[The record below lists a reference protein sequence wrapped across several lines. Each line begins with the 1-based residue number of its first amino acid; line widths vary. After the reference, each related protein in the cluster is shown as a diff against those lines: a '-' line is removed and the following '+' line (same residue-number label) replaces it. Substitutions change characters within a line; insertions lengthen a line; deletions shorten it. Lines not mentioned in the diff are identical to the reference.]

1 MLGMFCAAGCIPAPV
16 LRPRDG
22 GASEASTD
30 VSAATLDVVDASAGT
45 DATDVVD
52 AETLEVPRLT
62 RPLSF
67 AVVGTVLPELRWV
80 LSERATGAQ
89 VQVCDDSACTRGVQT
104 VDAQGNLVRLT
115 APLSYRAYFWRV
127 RARYGERYSA
137 WSRTW
142 EFLVQGNA
150 SAMVSWYGFTDF
162 DRDGTADIVVGA
174 PGANGG
180 RGAVLLYRGKDAPG
194 PEPQRTLEV
203 SDRTVSAFGTAL
215 CASGDYNGDGYV
227 DIAAFAQQQGR
238 ARIIVLS
245 ETDDAVLRMGAVLQ
259 TERGGFEADQNLRHG
274 GDLNGDG
281 YADLVVGPVR
291 NRLAAGELNVYL
303 GGASGLDDGRM
314 IIVRASDTP
323 TATFGAAV
331 VPFGDRDGDAFDD
344 IVGSDVREAVE
355 AGPLRLIRG
364 RSNFVSQAVEVFAL
378 PPSAVPGVGERGASV
393 GDVDEDGRA
402 DFVMSGREGLGA
414 LFTSTGNANSL
425 RESVLRP
432 GDFACLKFGRAY
444 GGGFDVNGDHR
455 ADVLARCEFES
466 GRHEVVVLASSTS
479 SLRRLPL
486 TIRRG
491 QEPSASFAMDVF
503 SPGDFDR
510 DGFADVVVTTPTS
523 DDRPTELSVMFGSN
537 EAVVARQLRLILP
550 MGVGVRDRLALPR

>member
-1 MLGMFCAAGCIPAPV
+1 M
-16 LRPRDG
+16 
-22 GASEASTD
+22 
-30 VSAATLDVVDASAGT
+30 SAATPDVVDAAVAT
-45 DATDVVD
+45 DVTDVVD

-67 AVVGTVLPELRWV
+67 AVVGTALPELRWV
-80 LSERATGAQ
+80 LPERATGAQ
-89 VQVCDDSACTRGVQT
+89 VEVCEDSACARVIQT

-115 APLSYRAYFWRV
+115 APLSYRAYFWRA
-127 RARYGERYSA
+127 RARYGERFSA

-150 SAMVSWYGFTDF
+150 NAMVSWYGFTDF

-180 RGAVLLYRGKDAPG
+180 RGAVLVYRGKDAPG
-194 PEPQRTLEV
+194 PEPQRILEV
-203 SDRTVSAFGTAL
+203 SDRTVSAFGTSP
-215 CASGDYNGDGYV
+215 CASGDYNGDGHV
-227 DIAAFAQQQGR
+227 DIAAFAQQAGR

-245 ETDDAVLRMGAVLQ
+245 EADDAVLRMGAMLQ
-259 TERGGFEADQNLRHG
+259 TERGGFEVDQNLRSG

-291 NRLAAGELNVYL
+291 NRLKAGELNVYL
-303 GGASGLDDGRM
+303 GGAGGLDDGRM

-323 TATFGAAV
+323 AATFGAAV

-344 IVGSDVREAVE
+344 IMGSDVRAGVE

-364 RSNFVSQAVEVFAL
+364 RSNFVSQAVEVLSL
-378 PPSAVPGVGERGASV
+378 PSSAVSGVGERGASA
-393 GDVDEDGRA
+393 GDIDQDGRA

-414 LFTSTGNANSL
+414 LFTSTGSANSL

-432 GDFACLKFGRAY
+432 GDFGCLKFGSAY
-444 GGGFDVNGDHR
+444 GGGFDIDGDRR

-466 GRHEVVVLASSTS
+466 GRHEIVALAGSSA

-486 TIRRG
+486 ILRRG
-491 QEPSASFAMDVF
+491 QGSSASFAVDLM

-510 DGFADVVVTTPTS
+510 DGFADVVATTPTG
-523 DDRPTELSVMFGSN
+523 DDSPTELAVLFGSR
-537 EAVVARQLRLILP
+537 EAIAARQLRLVLP
-550 MGVGVRDRLALPR
+550 TGFGVRDRLALPH